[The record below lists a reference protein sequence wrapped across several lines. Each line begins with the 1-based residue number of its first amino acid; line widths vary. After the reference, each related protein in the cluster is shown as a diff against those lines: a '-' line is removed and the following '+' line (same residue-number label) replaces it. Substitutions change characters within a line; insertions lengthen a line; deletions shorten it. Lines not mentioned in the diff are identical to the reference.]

1 MSQSYLK
8 ELNEVQRLAVTTIDG
23 PIMVVAGPG
32 SGKTRVLTYRIAHL
46 LNQGIRPWEIL
57 ALTFT
62 NKAAKEMKERIQK
75 VVGDIGIKVQA
86 GTFHSVFARILRS
99 EADKLGYPSNFTIY
113 DTEDAKSVISGIVKE
128 MNLPKDSY
136 NPATVLSRISS
147 AKSNLIPPKAYREN
161 PELMQQDIAG
171 KRPHIVDIYEKYLAK
186 CKRAGAMDFD
196 DLLYQFYVLL
206 HKNQDNVL
214 GKYQQK
220 FKYLLVDEFQD
231 TNFLQYSIVK
241 KLTLYTGSPCNVC
254 IVGDD
259 AQSIYAFRG
268 ATIENILDFEK
279 DFKNLKVFKLEQN
292 YRSTQHIVEAANE
305 VISYNRRQIQKSIW
319 TSKDGGQRIRVV
331 KAISDI
337 EEGKQVADIIME
349 QKNRY
354 HLRNNEIA
362 ILYRTNAQSRSL
374 EEALRRNNLSYR
386 VFGGLSFYQ
395 RKEVKDL
402 IAYLRLATNPNDE
415 EALKRVINYPRRGI
429 GNTTIDKL
437 SAMATALDKTMWEC
451 LDLYTGTA
459 REVSNFSNFA
469 LTIKAFQQEA
479 AKKNAF
485 DAARLIFKRSGLED
499 ELKSD
504 LSVEGLGRMENV
516 QSLLNGIGEFVTNDE
531 ITIGIDEIMDK
542 SLSTYLQHIA
552 LVTDADKA
560 SNDDDKITLMS
571 VHAAKGLEFKSVF
584 VVGMEDNI
592 FPSYLSMSSPEQL
605 DEERRLFYV
614 AITRAEQFLTLTF
627 ANTRYNRGDIRK
639 NEPSRFLR
647 EINSAHLESTG
658 SAIPRNTRANTI
670 SEEIPRS
677 SVSGNFRPATFK
689 PKTQIAPAD
698 FKACVPSELAVG
710 MSVLHLKFGQ
720 GKVINIDGAKENPV
734 ATIDFPDIPSP
745 TERRIAL
752 NYSKLQILD

>member
-1 MSQSYLK
+1 MSQSYLT
-8 ELNEVQRLAVTTIDG
+8 ELNDVQRLAVTTIAG
-23 PIMVVAGPG
+23 PVMVVAGPG

-75 VVGDIGIKVQA
+75 VVGDMGSKVQA

-99 EADKLGYPSNFTIY
+99 EAEKLGYPSNFTIY
-113 DTEDAKSVISGIVKE
+113 DTEDAKSVITGIVKE
-128 MNLPKDSY
+128 MNLPKDTY
-136 NPATVLSRISS
+136 NAATILSRISS
-147 AKSNLIPPKAYREN
+147 AKSNLIPPKAYREDT
-161 PELMQQDIAG
+161 ELMKQDIAG

-196 DLLYQFYVLL
+196 DLLYQFYILL
-206 HKNQDNVL
+206 HKNDGNVL
-214 GKYQQK
+214 EKYQQK
-220 FKYLLVDEFQD
+220 FKFLLVDEFQD

-241 KLTLYTGSPCNVC
+241 KLTLYAGSPCNVC

-279 DFKNLKVFKLEQN
+279 DFKNLQVFKLEQN

-331 KAISDI
+331 KAMSDI
-337 EEGKQVADIIME
+337 EEGKQVADIISE

-402 IAYLRLATNPNDE
+402 IAYLRLATNPKDE

-437 SAMATALDKTMWEC
+437 AALATASDKTMWEC
-451 LDLYTGTA
+451 IDLYTGTA
-459 REVSNFSNFA
+459 RDVSNFNNFT

-479 AKKNAF
+479 LKKNAF
-485 DAARLIFKRSGLED
+485 DAAKLIFKKSGLED
-499 ELKSD
+499 ELKND
-504 LSVEGLGRMENV
+504 TTPEGQGRMENV

-531 ITIGIDEIMDK
+531 LIAGEEEITDK

-592 FPSYLSMSSPEQL
+592 FPSYLSMSSPEQM

-658 SAIPRNTRANTI
+658 SAIPRTRPN
-670 SEEIPRS
+670 SGVEEPARA

-689 PKTQIAPAD
+689 PKTSVAPAD

-710 MSVLHLKFGQ
+710 MRVLHLKFGE

-734 ATIDFPDIPSP
+734 ATIDFPEIPSP